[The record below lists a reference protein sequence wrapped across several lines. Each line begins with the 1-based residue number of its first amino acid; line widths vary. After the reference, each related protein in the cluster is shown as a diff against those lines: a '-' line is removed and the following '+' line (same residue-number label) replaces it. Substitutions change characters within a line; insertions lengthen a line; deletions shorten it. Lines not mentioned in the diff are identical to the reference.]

1 MPIPTDPVRY
11 ERIKKQVKASV
22 DRWPSAYASA
32 ILTRKYIKSME
43 ANGFRPYT
51 TEKNTKTVA
60 YLDRWF
66 KEKWV
71 DVQTGKP
78 CGSAKSKNYYP
89 VCRPTVRVSK
99 DTPTLL
105 SELTKKQ
112 IASMIR
118 QKQKAQKKRVLYLE
132 TKMRKR
138 VV

>member
-22 DRWPSAYASA
+22 DRWPSAYSSG
-32 ILTRKYIKSME
+32 LLVKRYVQSME
-43 ANGFRPYT
+43 ANGLRPYT
-51 TEKNTKTVA
+51 TERNTKVVA
-60 YLDRWF
+60 HLDRWF

-71 DVQTGKP
+71 DIQTGKP
-78 CGSAKSKNYYP
+78 CGSAKSKGYYP

-132 TKMRKR
+132 TRKR
-138 VV
+138 AV